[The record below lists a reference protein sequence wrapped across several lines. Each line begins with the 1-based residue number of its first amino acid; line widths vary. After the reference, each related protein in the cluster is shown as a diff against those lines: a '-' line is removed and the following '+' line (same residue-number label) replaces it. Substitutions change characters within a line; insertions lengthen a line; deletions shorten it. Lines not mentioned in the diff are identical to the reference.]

1 MFLNCIFV
9 GLGGFAGS
17 VFRYLLSI
25 IPALQ
30 REGMTFGTL
39 IANVAGALI
48 IGIAVGY
55 GEVSGDVNP
64 HTMLLIKTG
73 LCGGFTTFSTFA
85 LETWG
90 LISSGRAFAACIY
103 MAASMML
110 CLTGIYLG
118 MKAAYKIW
126 I

>member
-9 GLGGFAGS
+9 GLGGLAGS

-55 GEVSGDVNP
+55 GLS
-64 HTMLLIKTG
+64 LIH
-73 LCGGFTTFSTFA
+73 
-85 LETWG
+85 
-90 LISSGRAFAACIY
+90 I
-103 MAASMML
+103 
-110 CLTGIYLG
+110 
-118 MKAAYKIW
+118 
-126 I
+126 